1 LGGTPLRG
9 QLRGEGHVWEL
20 KKSHEVLRVHPF
32 TFMAYM
38 ANPTSVGYKK
48 FTVKNFILSIP
59 I

>member
-32 TFMAYM
+32 TFMA
-38 ANPTSVGYKK
+38 
-48 FTVKNFILSIP
+48 
-59 I
+59 